1 MTTQIVPMEYPC
13 VTVTANEKS
22 EFKFA
27 ATFHLTSN
35 KCSQI
40 AASDNIDEATSYALD
55 FSTDLEI
62 LSYAEETVQLNL
74 VN

>member
-1 MTTQIVPMEYPC
+1 MTTQIVPMAYPC

-35 KCSQI
+35 KSSQI
-40 AASDNIDEATSYALD
+40 TTSDNIDEATSYALD

-62 LSYAEETVQLNL
+62 PLYLFED
-74 VN
+74 